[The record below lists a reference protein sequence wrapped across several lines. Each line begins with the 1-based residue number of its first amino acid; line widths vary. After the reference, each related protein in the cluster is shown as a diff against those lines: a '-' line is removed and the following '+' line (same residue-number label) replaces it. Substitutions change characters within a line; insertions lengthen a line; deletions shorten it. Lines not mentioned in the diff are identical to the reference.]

1 MKKNKHFLFV
11 SFAALFL
18 FGGCAT
24 TILSNDR
31 IIDETAGAL
40 KLLPDDITI
49 ENRRT
54 EIINTYYSVKTTD
67 GKEYNCI
74 INGGNIL
81 TLGILNSPRCTII
94 KEGQKNFRQ

>member
-1 MKKNKHFLFV
+1 MKKKYFLFV
-11 SFAALFL
+11 SFTALVF

-31 IIDETAGAL
+31 IVDETAGAL
-40 KLLPDDITI
+40 GMLPNDITI

-54 EIINTYYSVKTTD
+54 EIINTYYTVKTTD
-67 GKEYNCI
+67 GKEFNCI

-94 KEGQKNFRQ
+94 NEGEKNFRQ

>member
-1 MKKNKHFLFV
+1 MRKKYFLYVLFT
-11 SFAALFL
+11 ALFFL
-18 FGGCAT
+18 GGCAT

-40 KLLPDDITI
+40 NLLPNDITI

-67 GKEYNCI
+67 GKEFNCI

-81 TLGILNSPRCTII
+81 TLGILYSPRCTLI
-94 KEGQKNFRQ
+94 KEGGKTFRQ

>member
-1 MKKNKHFLFV
+1 MKNNYILFV
-11 SFAALFL
+11 SFVALFL

-24 TILSNDR
+24 TILSNNR

-40 KLLPDDITI
+40 GMLPNDITI

-54 EIINTYYSVKTTD
+54 EIINTYYTVKTTD
-67 GKEYNCI
+67 GKAFNCI

-94 KEGQKNFRQ
+94 KEGEKNFSQ

>member
-1 MKKNKHFLFV
+1 MKRKYYLLV
-11 SFAALFL
+11 SVTALFL

-31 IIDETAGAL
+31 IVDETAGTL
-40 KLLPDDITI
+40 KILPNDITI

-54 EIINTYYSVKTTD
+54 ELINTYYSVKTTD
-67 GKEYNCI
+67 GKEFNCI

-81 TLGILNSPRCTII
+81 TLGILNAPRCTLIR
-94 KEGQKNFRQ
+94 EGEKNFRQ

>member
-1 MKKNKHFLFV
+1 MKINKYFLFI

-24 TILSNDR
+24 TILSDDR
-31 IIDETAGAL
+31 IIGETAGAL
-40 KLLPDDITI
+40 KILPDDITI

-67 GKEYNCI
+67 GKEFNCI

-81 TLGILNSPRCTII
+81 TLGILNSPRCTLI
-94 KEGQKNFRQ
+94 KEGGKNFRQ

>member
-1 MKKNKHFLFV
+1 MKNKYFLFV

-31 IIDETAGAL
+31 ITDETAGAL
-40 KLLPDDITI
+40 GMLPDEITI
-49 ENRRT
+49 ENRRS
-54 EIINTYYSVKTTD
+54 EMINTYYSVKTKD
-67 GKEYNCI
+67 GREFNCI

-81 TLGILNSPRCTII
+81 TLGILNPPRCTKIR
-94 KEGQKNFRQ
+94 EGEKNFRQ

>member
-1 MKKNKHFLFV
+1 MKKNKYFLFI

-40 KLLPDDITI
+40 KVLPNDITI

-67 GKEYNCI
+67 GKEFNCI

-94 KEGQKNFRQ
+94 KEGQKNFHQ

>member
-1 MKKNKHFLFV
+1 MKKKYFLFV
-11 SFAALFL
+11 MFIALFF

-31 IIDETAGAL
+31 IVDETAGTL
-40 KLLPDDITI
+40 KVLPDDITI

-81 TLGILNSPRCTII
+81 TLGILNAPRCTLI
-94 KEGQKNFRQ
+94 KEGGKNFR